1 MIFPE
6 EITEGFDIPEGMLIR
21 KVFEARFPPSL
32 GGFEGAKIEIWR
44 LANGDFYETGEKI
57 YIPQGKIDK
66 YWEEKIPQ
74 FLLEGWGLRGGKLV
88 WKDY

>member
-32 GGFEGAKIEIWR
+32 GGFEGAKVEIWR
-44 LANGDFYETGEKI
+44 LANADFYEKIQKI
-57 YIPQGKIDK
+57 YIPQGDIYR
-66 YWEEKIPQ
+66 YWELIIPK
-74 FLLEGWGLRGGKLV
+74 FLLAWGLRGGELV